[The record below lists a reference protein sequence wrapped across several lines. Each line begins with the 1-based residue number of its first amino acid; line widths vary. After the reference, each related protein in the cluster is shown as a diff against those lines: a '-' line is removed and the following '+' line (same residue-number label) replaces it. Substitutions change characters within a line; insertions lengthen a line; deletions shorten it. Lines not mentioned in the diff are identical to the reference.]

1 MSLETIKKYC
11 EPKSI
16 LDIGCNTG
24 QFYRDIKQIFPD
36 AYYYLID
43 GNDKCEEAI
52 KNLSVDY
59 SIALL
64 SDSIKDID
72 FYTRISEPTCTGN
85 SIYRENT
92 LFYDDDQIFIE
103 KKTTTTLNYLLADK
117 IFDLIKLDVQ
127 GSEIDIMN
135 GAIEIIKQASG
146 IILEVSLVE
155 YNQGAPLKSTVVE
168 FMNNLNF
175 KQTEIIGYINHPI
188 THELI
193 QEDILFINKKLL

>member
-1 MSLETIKKYC
+1 MSLQVIKKYL

-24 QFYRDIKQIFPD
+24 QFYRDIKKVFPD

-52 KNLSVDY
+52 KNLNVDY

-92 LFYDDDQIFIE
+92 IFYNDDQIFIE
-103 KKTTTTLNYLLADK
+103 KKTTTTLSHLLK
-117 IFDLIKLDVQ
+117 NKTFDLIKMDVQ
-127 GSEIDIMN
+127 GSEIDIIN

-146 IILEVSLVE
+146 IILELSLIE
-155 YNQGAPLKSTVVE
+155 YNQGAPLKNTVID

-175 KQTEIIGYINHPI
+175 EQVETIGLINHPI
-188 THELI
+188 NHYLI
-193 QEDILFINKKLL
+193 QEDVLFIKKEL

>member
-1 MSLETIKKYC
+1 MLLKKITKYF

-24 QFYRDIKQIFPD
+24 QFYKDIKQIFPD

-52 KNLSVDY
+52 KSLNVDY

-64 SDSIKDID
+64 SDSVKDID

-92 LFYDDDQIFIE
+92 IFYDDDQIFIE
-103 KKTTTTLNYLLADK
+103 KKITTTLNYLLAGK
-117 IFDLIKLDVQ
+117 VFDLIKIDVQ
-127 GSEIDIMN
+127 GSEMDIIN

-155 YNQGAPLKSTVVE
+155 YNQGAPLKKAVVE
-168 FMNNLNF
+168 FMDSLNF
-175 KQTEIIGYINHPI
+175 EQTEIIGYINHPI
-188 THELI
+188 THEPI
-193 QEDILFINKKLL
+193 QEDILFINKELL